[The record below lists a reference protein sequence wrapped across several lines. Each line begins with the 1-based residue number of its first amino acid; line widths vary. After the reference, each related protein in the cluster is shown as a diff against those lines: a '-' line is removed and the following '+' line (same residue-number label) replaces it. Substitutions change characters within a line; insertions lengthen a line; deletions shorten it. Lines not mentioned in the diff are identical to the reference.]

1 MLKAKALSVFR
12 FAISEKDNYLKLD
25 ILCRYLLKQLFSSV
39 SLVVVLSEY
48 PSLLIISLD
57 RSHLHT
63 YEPVICLPAIILYVK
78 GDLTVKFSV
87 GKVFCVLQY
96 SLGQFKVQKTYNA
109 E

>member
-1 MLKAKALSVFR
+1 VSFDLL
-12 FAISEKDNYLKLD
+12 SEKDNYLKLD
-25 ILCRYLLKQLFSSV
+25 IHYRYLLKQLFSSV
-39 SLVVVLSEY
+39 SLVVVLREY
-48 PSLLIISLD
+48 PLLFTISLD

-87 GKVFCVLQY
+87 RKVFCVLQY
-96 SLGQFKVQKTYNA
+96 SLGQFKVQKTYNT

>member
-1 MLKAKALSVFR
+1 MSFDLL
-12 FAISEKDNYLKLD
+12 SEKDNCLKLD
-25 ILCRYLLKQLFSSV
+25 IHCRYLLKQLFSSV

-48 PSLLIISLD
+48 PSLFTISLD

-63 YEPVICLPAIILYVK
+63 FEPVFCLPAIILYVK

-87 GKVFCVLQY
+87 REVFCVLQY
-96 SLGQFKVQKTYNA
+96 SLGQFKAQKTYNA